1 MPNPLTY
8 PVLVLDVDG
17 TMTDGGLY
25 LDDNGVQ
32 TKRFDV
38 TDGSGIKYY
47 QRAGGTVAFLTGR
60 SSRVVD
66 HRAAELGVTFVMQGA
81 LDKSAGLTEL
91 LKRMKV
97 SPEKVA
103 YMGDDLP
110 DIPAMRR
117 CGYRLAPANATAEVK
132 AVAHFVAPL
141 PGGHGAVRQAVE
153 HLLQQ
158 DGAWDEILARY
169 LPELPQPPAVSE
181 VEGPA
186 VSEVEGPAVSE
197 VERPSPPEAGR

>member
-8 PVLVLDVDG
+8 PALVLDVDG

-32 TKRFDV
+32 AKRFDV
-38 TDGSGIKYY
+38 TDGSGIKFF

-60 SSRVVD
+60 TSRVVD
-66 HRAAELGVTFVMQGA
+66 HRAAELGVAFVVQSA

-91 LKRMKV
+91 LKRMGV
-97 SPEKVA
+97 GPDRVA

-117 CGYRLAPANATAEVK
+117 CGYRLAPANAAAQVK
-132 AVAHFVAPL
+132 AVAHFVTSA

-158 DGAWDEILARY
+158 DGAWDEILTRY
-169 LPELPQPPAVSE
+169 ELPELPELPNQ
-181 VEGPA
+181 
-186 VSEVEGPAVSE
+186 
-197 VERPSPPEAGR
+197 PSPPETGR

>member
-1 MPNPLTY
+1 MAQLLY
-8 PVLVLDVDG
+8 AALILDVDG

-32 TKRFDV
+32 AKRFDV

-47 QRAGGTVAFLTGR
+47 QRAGGVVAFLTGR

-66 HRAAELGVTFVMQGA
+66 HRAAELGVGFVVQGA
-81 LDKSAGLTEL
+81 LDKSAGLAEL
-91 LKRMKV
+91 LQRMKV

-110 DIPAMRR
+110 DIPAMLR
-117 CGYRLAPANATAEVK
+117 CGYRLAPANATEMVK
-132 AVAHFVAPL
+132 AVAHFVTPAA
-141 PGGHGAVRQAVE
+141 GGHGAVRQAVE

-158 DGAWDEILARY
+158 DGAWDDILARY
-169 LPELPQPPAVSE
+169 ASPAPNAS
-181 VEGPA
+181 
-186 VSEVEGPAVSE
+186 
-197 VERPSPPEAGR
+197 PEARP